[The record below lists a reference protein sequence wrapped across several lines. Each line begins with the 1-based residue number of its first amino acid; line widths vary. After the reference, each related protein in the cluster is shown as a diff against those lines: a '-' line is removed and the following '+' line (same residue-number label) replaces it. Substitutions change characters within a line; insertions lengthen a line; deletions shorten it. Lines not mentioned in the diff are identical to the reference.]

1 MLQDDIHH
9 LVKYF
14 NLEDNLAFYKLVT
27 GKHVVFAFRDTHKKL
42 HKNSDILMI
51 NELKPTP
58 QLLEHE
64 KIKKII

>member
-1 MLQDDIHH
+1 MLQDDNHH

-14 NLEDNLAFYKLVT
+14 NLEDTLHSINWSQANTWCSHLEIHT
-27 GKHVVFAFRDTHKKL
+27 KKL
-42 HKNSDILMI
+42 HKNSDILRI